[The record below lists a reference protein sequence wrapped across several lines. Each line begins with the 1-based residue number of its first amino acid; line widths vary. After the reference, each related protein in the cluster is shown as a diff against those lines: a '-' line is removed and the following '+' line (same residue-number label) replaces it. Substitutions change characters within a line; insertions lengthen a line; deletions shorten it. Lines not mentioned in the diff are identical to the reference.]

1 MDLFKVC
8 EEFFSQI
15 NPQHYENE
23 EFSPSVIQ
31 TMDRNLDP
39 EQVNKL
45 DELPDTL
52 FVFKYI
58 LEKLLG
64 LEEYFKKEN

>member
-8 EEFFSQI
+8 EEFFNQI
-15 NPQHYENE
+15 NPQLYDDE
-23 EFSPSVIQ
+23 EFTPSVIQ

-39 EQVNKL
+39 IPETKL

-52 FVFKYI
+52 FMFKYI

-64 LEEYFKKEN
+64 LEEYFKKGK